1 MTFYSMQKPAII
13 KKAIIIDRILAKSHG
28 HKKRAITKPTD
39 ELILTILSQN
49 TNDINR
55 DRAYESLKMKFPT
68 WADISHARPSEIA
81 KTIHVGGLSSIKSKR
96 IKNILK
102 HINDR
107 SPDYSLSFL
116 NDMSDAEV
124 REYLTS
130 FSGVGPKTA
139 ACVLIFSLGRKA
151 MPVDTHV
158 FRVGTRLGLIPRG
171 YNAEK
176 AHLWFDELN
185 LPLDILQ
192 FHLNMIEHGRALCRP
207 QNPKCEICTLKQYC
221 LYYKGL
227 RSKP

>member
-1 MTFYSMQKPAII
+1 MQKTAII
-13 KKAIIIDRILAKSHG
+13 KKAIIIDRILAKTYGRKTRVRS
-28 HKKRAITKPTD
+28 KPTD

-55 DRAYESLKMKFPT
+55 DRAFESLKRKFPT
-68 WADISHARPSEIA
+68 WADVSHAKPSEIA
-81 KTIHVGGLSSIKSKR
+81 KAILVGGLSAIKSKR
-96 IKNILK
+96 IKNILRQIEDK
-102 HINDR
+102 

-116 NDMSDAEV
+116 NDMSDEEV
-124 REYLTS
+124 REYLTN
-130 FSGVGPKTA
+130 FTGVGPKTA

-158 FRVGTRLGLIPRG
+158 FRVATRLGIIPKG

-176 AHLWFDELN
+176 AHFWFAELD

-192 FHLNMIEHGRALCRP
+192 LHLNIIEHGRTLCRP
-207 QNPKCEICTLKQYC
+207 QNPKCEICPLRRYC
-221 LYYKGL
+221 LYYKDL